1 MRCPEELLMDV
12 YWSFHE
18 DQYTNQD
25 EFNAA
30 FLEYSEA
37 LDDEVTDLNAVC
49 FEYPKLVL
57 VYDSFEDDF
66 EDEDMDG
73 DDFVSNTV
81 LIEAE
86 NGKSFTTA
94 QLLYKIHKT
103 VGVLVEDEDAHFFEG
118 LNFITDE
125 DEDYP
130 GLPVYYLNLGS

>member
-1 MRCPEELLMDV
+1 MRYPEELLMDV
-12 YWSFHE
+12 YWSFNE
-18 DQYTNQD
+18 DQYPKQD

-37 LDDEVTDLNAVC
+37 LDNEVEDINAIC
-49 FEYPKLVL
+49 FEHPKLVI

-73 DDFVSNTV
+73 DDFESNTV
-81 LIEAE
+81 LLEAG

-94 QLLYKIHKT
+94 ELLYKIHQAI
-103 VGVLVEDEDAHFFEG
+103 GVLLEDEDAHFFEG

-130 GLPVYYLNLGS
+130 GLPIYYLNLGS